1 MKKKELPFEPPTI
14 HFVSPSYQGYFIN
27 GACVKYKSHRIQLLC
42 KDGTILDG
50 ISVVFTEDAY
60 LKGIYIKSKIMGE
73 EILINIDGKP
83 VRLRK

>member
-14 HFVSPSYQGYFIN
+14 DFVSPSYQGYFIS
-27 GACVKYKSHRIQLLC
+27 GECVKYKNHRIQLLC

-60 LKGIYIKSKIMGE
+60 LLGIYIKSKIMGE